1 MQKGETFVFLTII
14 SLFVSTGFVYLA
26 RQELVKQSQANNK
39 KVMLLS
45 LSGALFALGTVVSSI
60 KHLMT

>member
-1 MQKGETFVFLTII
+1 MFLTIL
-14 SLFVSTGFVYLA
+14 SLFVSIGFIYLA

-45 LSGALFALGTVVSSI
+45 LSGALIALGTVVS
-60 KHLMT
+60 

>member
-1 MQKGETFVFLTII
+1 MFLTIL